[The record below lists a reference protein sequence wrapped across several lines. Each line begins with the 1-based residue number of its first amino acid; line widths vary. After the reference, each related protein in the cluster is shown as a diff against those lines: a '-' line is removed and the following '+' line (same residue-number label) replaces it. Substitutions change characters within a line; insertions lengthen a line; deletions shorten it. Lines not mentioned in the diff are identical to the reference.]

1 MIDSLHESLL
11 ITSFKVC
18 DKAEL
23 RDIKILHA
31 TTLTDKYTQLKTFNR
46 WSCPGYDKATCIK
59 KEAVMPRCI
68 LLAAH
73 ARAHSHSQGSRWPC
87 ACWCRPTN
95 RQGWVDAVYELL
107 SVTRLWDGC
116 IAQGRSLADV
126 DASPTGNAPNRKL
139 HFQSRVQCH
148 GGRADIRR
156 GEL

>member
-73 ARAHSHSQGSRWPC
+73 ARAHSHSQGSRS
-87 ACWCRPTN
+87 T
-95 RQGWVDAVYELL
+95 L
-107 SVTRLWDGC
+107 
-116 IAQGRSLADV
+116 
-126 DASPTGNAPNRKL
+126 
-139 HFQSRVQCH
+139 RV
-148 GGRADIRR
+148 
-156 GEL
+156 LV